1 MEKLFGVPMTG
12 LAGGLAAALVVAVLV
27 IVVMALRNRI
37 LLKLALRNIPRRRAQ
52 TVLIVVGLMLSTTI
66 IASSLAIGDTVT
78 YSIRSAVL
86 DALGHTDQRVRSP
99 QALLGGIVGGPE
111 VADFA
116 TAFGDTY
123 LGEDQIAAVLAFAD
137 GDDRIDGVLP
147 QIRETLPV
155 LDTRSQL
162 TESRMVVAGFDTT
175 RLEGFGAI
183 KTIGGATIRLG
194 DLEADEVL
202 LNEPAAEELEAKAG
216 DEVVI
221 VAPDGRHSL
230 TVRAIVREGGL
241 AATDKRALM
250 PLATMQ
256 RIMDRPGLV
265 NRIDISNLGGVSTGV
280 DLSEDVT
287 RDLRV
292 AFTDPEIAAEL
303 FDLLAAPGVIS
314 ALERYAAGELPGGEL
329 SGGVRDDLNE
339 LVRELRGGTVTGEF
353 RSLVADPEV
362 AINTVVALETGGH
375 SSLVRPATILFAGV
389 VQLSVDPLKED
400 ALELAEFIGNIFVTI
415 FSIFGSFSII
425 VGLLLIFLVFVMLA
439 ASRSAEMGIAR
450 AVGTKR
456 RHLVQMFS
464 FEGAAYAVGAALAG
478 TVLGLIASRILVAL
492 LAQAL
497 IGDDDGFSFRYSFT
511 ATSAIAAFSVGM
523 LLTLI
528 TVAISAYRVSRLN
541 IVVAIRGLP
550 QEFVA
555 SDTPRLRRRL
565 LGLGLAILGP
575 FSWLYRLYGAVI
587 APTRLRRPATR
598 LLTFALVLVLQLVLI
613 IPWLLWILFRLIV
626 GLGLPEGALFWTLA
640 YLAHLLL
647 LPVVWPVRIL
657 LAIYRLVDPYL
668 RLGWPVVILGL
679 LMAWAG
685 IALSTASL
693 FAMGASLLLVGVALL
708 VRVFLRRS
716 GLRDAVTDRISYTF
730 LGGSLLVF
738 WALPFSA
745 LNWLTGELS
754 GSMEMFILSGV
765 WMVAA
770 AVWLVMYNADVVT
783 RGLTTT
789 LGRVRAIRPIITVAV
804 AYPMAARFRTG
815 LTVAMF
821 ALVIF
826 TMMVLAILMN
836 LGSGV
841 MDETDRLTGGF
852 EIRASVSPDLPVEDM
867 AGAIAEADGLDAADF
882 EVIAASRLMQGEGR
896 QTGADE
902 QRFKSLR
909 VRGTDETFLR
919 TTRFEFSH
927 YDPTYLPAGTPDDDA
942 ARARA
947 IWDALAEDPTLAVLN
962 HASVL
967 SDSGFGGGG
976 FGDIGFQVEGLK
988 TDDDPEISEMLVR
1001 VRQPLGRG
1009 GLTTRKV
1016 IAVMDAL
1023 AGTSDPSSFQP
1034 ALVTRADVFDELSGS
1049 PVPLTDHSFRLTP
1062 GADAGRIGAA
1072 LETAFLDHGMAAV
1085 VEEEALRDMQAQNSA
1100 FNRLFQGFLGLG
1112 LIVGVASLGVLS
1124 FRAVIE
1130 RRHSIGM
1137 MRALGYRARM
1147 IQIQFLLES
1156 AFITLLG
1163 VGLGMGLGALISWNI
1178 VNEIADEVE
1187 GLEFTI
1193 PWMTV
1198 TVIVVIT
1205 VAASLLMA
1213 YLPARQAAR
1222 IYPSDALR
1230 YE

>member
-1 MEKLFGVPMTG
+1 MTG
-12 LAGGLAAALVVAVLV
+12 LAGGLAAALVVAMLV
-27 IVVMALRNRI
+27 IVVMGLRNRI
-37 LLKLALRNIPRRRAQ
+37 LVKLALRNIPRRRAQ

-78 YSIRSAVL
+78 YSIRSVVL

-99 QALLGGIVGGPE
+99 QALLGGLVGGPE

-116 TAFGDTY
+116 IAFGDTY
-123 LGEDQIAAVLAFAD
+123 LGEGQIAAVLAFAD

-162 TESRMVVAGFDTT
+162 TESRMIVAGFDTT

-183 KTIGGATIRLG
+183 RGVGGATIELG
-194 DLEADEVL
+194 DLEADELL
-202 LNEPAAEELEAKAG
+202 LNEPAAEELEARAG
-216 DEVVI
+216 DAVVI
-221 VAPDGRHSL
+221 VTPDGRRSL

-241 AATDKRALM
+241 AANDKRALM

-256 RIMDRPGLV
+256 RLMNRPGQV

-292 AFTDPEIAAEL
+292 AFTDPEVAAAL
-303 FDLLAAPGVIS
+303 FDLLRTPGATLAI
-314 ALERYAAGELPGGEL
+314 EQYANGLIAGSDV
-329 SGGVRDDLNE
+329 SGGAADDLRA
-339 LVRELRGGTVTGEF
+339 LVAELRGGQVTDEF
-353 RSLVADPEV
+353 RSLVADPKV
-362 AINTVVALETGGH
+362 AANTVVALETGGH
-375 SSLVRPATILFAGV
+375 SSLVFKATFLFGGV
-389 VQLSVDPLKED
+389 AQLSVDPLKED
-400 ALELAEFIGNIFVTI
+400 ALEIAESIGNIFVTI

-478 TVLGLIASRILVAL
+478 TVLGLIASLILVAL
-492 LAQAL
+492 LAQAV

-511 ATSAIAAFSVGM
+511 ATSAIAAFSLGM

-555 SDTPRLRRRL
+555 SDTPRLSRRL
-565 LGLGLAILGP
+565 LRLLQAVLGP
-575 FSWLYRLYGAVI
+575 LYHLYRAVTARRRREGAV
-587 APTRLRRPATR
+587 
-598 LLTFALVLVLQLVLI
+598 
-613 IPWLLWILFRLIV
+613 
-626 GLGLPEGALFWTLA
+626 
-640 YLAHLLL
+640 
-647 LPVVWPVRIL
+647 LPVVLFLFYLLPPVTLIGIVI
-657 LAIYRLVDPYL
+657 AVYRVFEPYL

-716 GLRDAVTDRISYTF
+716 GLRDTVTDRISYTL

-754 GSMEMFILSGV
+754 GNMEMFILSGV

-770 AVWLVMYNADVVT
+770 AVWLVMYNADLVT

-836 LGSGV
+836 MNSGLV
-841 MDETDRLTGGF
+841 DDTDRLTGGF
-852 EIRASVSPDLPVEDM
+852 EIRASVSPDLPVTDM
-867 AGAIAEADGLDAADF
+867 ARAIAEADGLDAADF
-882 EVIAASRLMQGEGR
+882 DVIAASRLVPSEGR
-896 QTGADE
+896 QAGAEERRFMALGIRGADE
-902 QRFKSLR
+902 AYLR
-909 VRGTDETFLR
+909 NA
-919 TTRFEFSH
+919 RFEFSH
-927 YDPTYLPAGTPDDDA
+927 YDPAYLPAGTPDDDA

-962 HASVL
+962 SASVP
-967 SDSGFGGGG
+967 SDSHFGGGG

-988 TDDDPEISEMLVR
+988 TDDDPEMSEMLVR

-1023 AGTSDPSSFQP
+1023 AGASGQSSFQP
-1034 ALVTRADVFDELSGS
+1034 MLVTRADVFTELSDS
-1049 PVPLTDHSFRLTP
+1049 LMPLTDHSFRLAP
-1062 GADAGRIGAA
+1062 GADAGRIGPA
-1072 LETAFLDHGMAAV
+1072 LETAFLDHGMEAV

-1187 GLEFTI
+1187 GLEFSI

-1205 VAASLLMA
+1205 VVASLLMA